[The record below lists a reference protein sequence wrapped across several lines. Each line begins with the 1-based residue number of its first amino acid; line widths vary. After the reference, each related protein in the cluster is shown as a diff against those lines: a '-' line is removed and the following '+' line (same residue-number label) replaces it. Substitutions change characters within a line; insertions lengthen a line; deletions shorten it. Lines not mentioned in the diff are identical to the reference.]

1 MKSGDSPVL
10 FVYPPDELSD
20 ESVHAISEFLHEICR
35 SFEQHYHRRINRFAD
50 AQEREARERIYT
62 SNNCEAEDGDNSF

>member
-62 SNNCEAEDGDNSF
+62 TSHCETEDGEQPF

>member
-1 MKSGDSPVL
+1 MKNGDSPVL
-10 FVYPPDELSD
+10 FVYPADELSD
-20 ESVHAISEFLHEICR
+20 ESIHAMSEFLHEICR

-62 SNNCEAEDGDNSF
+62 SNHCETEDGDQPF

>member
-10 FVYPPDELSD
+10 LVYPPDDLSD
-20 ESVHAISEFLHEICR
+20 ESIHAISEFLHEICR
-35 SFEQHYHRRINRFAD
+35 SFEQHYHRRINQFAD

-62 SNNCEAEDGDNSF
+62 SNHREAEDGDNSF